1 MATKNDISVKNL
13 RASLL
18 VLDTASK
25 NLSKAVRVAM
35 VQALH
40 LPSDEVFTVFKE
52 YKARNSFSKTAIVM
66 IKKVYGL
73 RFVTNV
79 DETEYQGVMMDIL
92 GNESVCNQALVD
104 VLWGLTSF
112 QKGDKACMNANLNS
126 RTKMTKN
133 KPTQLNI
140 ELYKAKYPAIPD
152 NYYTGIC
159 DAFKLNIADMTKK
172 DEEKLRKLVDA
183 SVKVERKEL
192 TAKEKALQ
200 DELDAVEAMKDKL
213 SKEKQALTDKAL
225 KKANTKAEKDLI
237 KLQAEVEER
246 KKIQSEMNEKLAA
259 LSAEK
264 DIWEDEQAKAVKKAT
279 EKAEK
284 EAKKKFQSKEAKEV
298 EKLQAK
304 LQALE
309 NAKET
314 MKGASNPEIEARLE
328 KALADKERTE
338 ARNAKLEQE
347 ALEKDSRNARQTTI
361 IRKLENSVA
370 QDPDLIIAL
379 ITEQAN
385 ELKGWL
391 ENQRMTKGQKSHLV
405 KHSKKI
411 VDIVHALHT
420 RHEG

>member
-1 MATKNDISVKNL
+1 MATKNEISVKNL

-25 NLSKAVRVAM
+25 NLSEAVRVAM

-52 YKARNSFSKTAIVM
+52 YKAGNSFSKTAIVM

-73 RFVTNV
+73 RFVSNV
-79 DETEYQGVMMDIL
+79 DEKLYQEVMVKIL
-92 GNESVCNQALVD
+92 AEKAVCNQALVE

-112 QKGDKACMNANLNS
+112 QKGEKACMNANLNS
-126 RTKMTKN
+126 RTKMTKT

-140 ELYKAKYPAIPD
+140 ELYKAKYQAIPD
-152 NYYTGIC
+152 TYYTGIC
-159 DAFKLNIADMTKK
+159 EAFKLNIADMTDK
-172 DEEKLRKLVDA
+172 EEQKLRKLVDA

-192 TAKEKALQ
+192 TSKEKALQ
-200 DELDAVEAMKDKL
+200 DELDAVEDMKAKL

-225 KKANTKAEKDLI
+225 KNATTKAEKELI
-237 KLQAEVEER
+237 KLKAEVEER
-246 KKIQSEMNEKLAA
+246 KKIQTEMNEKLAS

-264 DIWEDEQAKAVKKAT
+264 DIWEDEQAEAVKKAT

-309 NAKET
+309 NAKEN
-314 MKGASNPEIEARLE
+314 MKEASNPEVEAKLE
-328 KALADKERTE
+328 KALADREKI
-338 ARNAKLEQE
+338 EQE
-347 ALEKDSRNARQTTI
+347 NQALEEEKLKIESANARQATL
-361 IRKLENSVA
+361 IRKLQDA
-370 QDPDLIIAL
+370 QAKEPELVIELVSQNIQDLKNWASAQKL
-379 ITEQAN
+379 TKAQKAQITRFSKAI
-385 ELKGWL
+385 L
-391 ENQRMTKGQKSHLV
+391 ENVNKLNAKV
-405 KHSKKI
+405 
-411 VDIVHALHT
+411 
-420 RHEG
+420 